1 MPFANEDQGALH
13 ALLALSA
20 SYRKVYESRRSS
32 GLEEVELSHRTQTM
46 YYLRASLSNRQCC
59 VTIMLIVHYGVV
71 NTLEEEC
78 WSVHFKAA
86 NQITA
91 ANLHHIGVSPS
102 SVFIAYQ
109 AILARTA
116 LPLYDDRIPQTTDYE
131 WLLYGNEADL
141 TQVDSITGLSR
152 EMLFIIATITYS
164 SGVSLNHDFVL

>member
-71 NTLEEEC
+71 NTLKKEC
-78 WSVHFKAA
+78 CSVHLQAA
-86 NQITA
+86 NQIMA
-91 ANLHHIGVSPS
+91 ANLSRIGVSPS
-102 SVFIAYQ
+102 FIFIAYQ
-109 AILARTA
+109 AILAKTA
-116 LPLYDDRIPQTTDYE
+116 LPLHDDRIPQTSNYE
-131 WLLYGNEADL
+131 WLLYGSEADL
-141 TQVDSITGLSR
+141 TQVDSITGLSL
-152 EMLFIIATITYS
+152 EMLFIIATITHS
-164 SGVSLNHDFVL
+164 SRVSLNIDFVQ